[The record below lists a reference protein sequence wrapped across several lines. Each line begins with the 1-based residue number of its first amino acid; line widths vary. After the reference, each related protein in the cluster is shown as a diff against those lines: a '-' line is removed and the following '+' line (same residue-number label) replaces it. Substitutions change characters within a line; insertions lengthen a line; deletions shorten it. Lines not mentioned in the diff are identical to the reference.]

1 MFRPLPLWKSIPC
14 PAIKS
19 GSACSLP
26 HCLFS
31 HSMVP
36 APAIIS
42 SLSSPALPS
51 TQSPAKKEASPSSSP
66 RPPTVPTPTPVQPNV
81 SIAKDPRIIA
91 SARNAAP
98 PSANRKRRMAT
109 GDEDSYA
116 SSSSDGGVP
125 LGTGPA
131 PPAPKKIKTDAARA
145 GSAAP
150 IAPKPKSILRAHAKV
165 NSQTPSSTFKPN
177 AQAQNSPKPKT
188 HSKARAED
196 TSKSVP
202 VPRGAGGA
210 SAQTTAQ
217 PSATGSTASGAPKAG
232 IAKPAT
238 SGKPLSLNPRLV
250 AAAPAT
256 HDIRLRL
263 LTLLHKEY
271 VRLHEHKGD
280 EQLMLRYALDEEETL
295 AVHKKPIYTHAM
307 KKRILQMSK
316 TTPEEYRKSL
326 EAEKAKQQMKSGDE
340 NMAPA
345 LSTGKT
351 IPEELNALRPLIN
364 SPNKLQTYGYILD
377 PPTEKEIKL
386 SLDGLKSAGGWE
398 QCDRCTT
405 RFQVYQGRRE
415 VDGQLASG
423 GKCIFH
429 WGRLIFLQ
437 RTGSAYQDN
446 AREKVYSCCRR
457 VAGGPGCTT
466 AENHVFKVSEAK
478 RLAASWPFTRT
489 PPPPNP
495 TAGSPPTDS
504 PESKDSPPTLVEKAI
519 CLDCEMCYTTRGM
532 ELIRI
537 TATAFPT
544 GAIVMDS
551 LVRPF
556 GEILDL
562 NTRFSGVHPLEFTSA
577 QPFTPQP
584 YPTTTTLIN
593 PCSPAPSTPLCI
605 IPSPSAA
612 RDLLLT
618 YIDSETPLIGH
629 ALENDL
635 NALRLCHKNII
646 DTAILF
652 PHSRGTPAR
661 NKLKYLADVHLG
673 RRIQVEGAAD
683 GHDSAVDA
691 RCAGELV
698 RYKIGGGLSM
708 R

>member
-1 MFRPLPLWKSIPC
+1 MFRPLSLWSGIPC

-26 HCLFS
+26 HCFFS
-31 HSMVP
+31 HAVAP
-36 APAIIS
+36 APAITA
-42 SLSSPALPS
+42 SLPSQTLPS
-51 TQSPAKKEASPSSSP
+51 TQSPADKEPSPSPTP
-66 RPPTVPTPTPVQPNV
+66 RPPATPSPAPA
-81 SIAKDPRIIA
+81 AKDPRTTA
-91 SARNAAP
+91 SANNGALP
-98 PSANRKRRMAT
+98 PADKKRRMVT
-109 GDEDSYA
+109 GDEDSYT

-125 LGTGPA
+125 LNGDPA
-131 PPAPKKIKTDAARA
+131 PPAVKKAKTDAERPGPSTAV
-145 GSAAP
+145 
-150 IAPKPKSILRAHAKV
+150 APKPKSILKTHGKV
-165 NSQTPSSTFKPN
+165 NARASSSTSKPST
-177 AQAQNSPKPKT
+177 QAKDLPRPRTQP
-188 HSKARAED
+188 KARTED
-196 TSKSVP
+196 AAKSIP
-202 VPRGAGGA
+202 VPQRAGGA
-210 SAQTTAQ
+210 STTTTPQ
-217 PSATGSTASGAPKAG
+217 PLATGSTASGASKTE
-232 IAKPAT
+232 IVRPAA
-238 SGKPLSLNPRLV
+238 SDKPLSLNPRLV
-250 AAAPAT
+250 ARAPAG
-256 HDIRLRL
+256 HDTRLQL
-263 LTLLHKEY
+263 LTLLHKQY
-271 VRLHEHKGD
+271 VRLYEHKGD
-280 EQLMLRYALDEEETL
+280 EQLMLRYALDEEEKI
-295 AVHKKPIYTHAM
+295 AIKKKPIYTQAM
-307 KKRILQMSK
+307 TKRIYMMSK
-316 TTPEEYRKSL
+316 MSPEQYRKSV
-326 EAEKAKQQMKSGDE
+326 EEEKAKQQKKSEDE

-351 IPEELNALRPLIN
+351 IRQELNALRSLIN
-364 SPNKLQTYGYILD
+364 SPSLLQTYGYILD

-415 VDGQLASG
+415 SDGELASG

-457 VAGGPGCTT
+457 VAGSPGCTT

-478 RLAASWPFTRT
+478 RLAASWPFICT
-489 PPPPNP
+489 PSPSNSTTDSP
-495 TAGSPPTDS
+495 TADT
-504 PESKDSPPTLVEKAI
+504 PESKDSSPPLVEKALCI
-519 CLDCEMCYTTRGM
+519 DCEMCYTTRGM
-532 ELIRI
+532 ELIRV

-544 GAIVMDS
+544 GAIVMDA

-562 NTRFSGVHPLEFTSA
+562 NTRFSGVRPLEFTSA
-577 QPFTPQP
+577 QSFTPQP
-584 YPTTTTLIN
+584 YPTTTALMS
-593 PCSPAPSTPLCI
+593 PCSHAPSAPLCI

-618 YIDSETPLIGH
+618 YISSETPLIGH

-635 NALRLCHKNII
+635 NALRLCHKNVI

-652 PHSRGTPAR
+652 PHNRGLPAR
-661 NKLKYLADVHLG
+661 NKLKYLVDVHLG

-698 RYKIGGGLSM
+698 RFKIGGGVPA